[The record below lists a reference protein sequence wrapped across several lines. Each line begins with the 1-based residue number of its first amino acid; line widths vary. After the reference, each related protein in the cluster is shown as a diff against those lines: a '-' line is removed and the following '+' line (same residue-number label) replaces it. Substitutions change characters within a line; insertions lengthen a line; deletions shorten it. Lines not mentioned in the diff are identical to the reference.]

1 MYYFAYATDLNRR
14 QLAKI
19 CPDSRPLFKAVLPNF
34 KLIFTGW
41 SRKTRGGI
49 ASVKPYQGEKVP
61 GAVYELSDL
70 DLQRLDKEMNSP
82 AERLRITALVIG
94 DDGDSA
100 KATLYVNKK
109 VSEEAEPSRDYL
121 TEIQQG
127 YRDWEIT

>member
-14 QLAKI
+14 QLAKL

-41 SRKTRGGI
+41 SRKTRGGT

-70 DLQRLDKEMNSP
+70 DLRKLDREMASP
-82 AERLRITALVIG
+82 VERTRVTALVIS

-100 KATLYVNKK
+100 KAAFYVNRQQ
-109 VSEEAEPSRDYL
+109 SEETEPSRDYL

>member
-19 CPDSRPLFKAVLPNF
+19 CPDSRPRFKAVLPNY

-41 SRKTRGGI
+41 SRKMRGGT

-61 GAVYELSDL
+61 GAVYELSDIDLRKL
-70 DLQRLDKEMNSP
+70 DREMVSP
-82 AERLRITALVIG
+82 AERTRVTALVI
-94 DDGDSA
+94 DEDGDSA
-100 KATLYVNKK
+100 NAAFYVNRTQ
-109 VSEEAEPSRDYL
+109 SQETEPSREYL

>member
-41 SRKTRGGI
+41 SRKTRGGT

-70 DLQRLDKEMNSP
+70 DLRKLDREMASP
-82 AERLRITALVIG
+82 AERTRVTALVIG
-94 DDGDSA
+94 EDGDSA
-100 KATLYVNKK
+100 KATFYVNRQQ
-109 VSEEAEPSRDYL
+109 SEENEPSRDYL

>member
-14 QLAKI
+14 QLAKT
-19 CPDSRPLFKAVLPNF
+19 CPNAKPLFKAVLPNF

-41 SRKTRGGI
+41 SRKTRGGT

-61 GAVYELSDL
+61 GAVYELSEL
-70 DLQRLDKEMNSP
+70 DLRRLDKEMNSP

-100 KATLYVNKK
+100 KATFYVNKQQ
-109 VSEEAEPSRDYL
+109 SEETEPSRDYL
-121 TEIQQG
+121 KEIQAG
-127 YRDWEIT
+127 YREWEL

>member
-41 SRKTRGGI
+41 SRKTRGGT

-70 DLQRLDKEMNSP
+70 DLRKLDREMVSP
-82 AERLRITALVIG
+82 AERTRVTALVIG

-100 KATLYVNKK
+100 RATFYVNRQQ
-109 VSEEAEPSRDYL
+109 SEETEPSRDYL
-121 TEIQQG
+121 TEIHLC
-127 YRDWEIT
+127 YRDWDIT

>member
-1 MYYFAYATDLNRR
+1 MYYFAYAIDLNCR

-19 CPDSRPLFKAVLPNF
+19 CPESRPRFKAVLPNY

-41 SRKTRGGI
+41 SRKTRGGT

-61 GAVYELSDL
+61 GAVYELSDTDLRKL
-70 DLQRLDKEMNSP
+70 DREMVSP
-82 AERLRITALVIG
+82 AERTRVTALVICE
-94 DDGDSA
+94 DGDSA
-100 KATLYVNKK
+100 TAVFYANRQQSRETD
-109 VSEEAEPSRDYL
+109 PSREYL

>member
-19 CPDSRPLFKAVLPNF
+19 CPESRPRFKAVLPNY

-41 SRKTRGGI
+41 SRKTRGGT

-61 GAVYELSDL
+61 GAVYELSDIDLRKL
-70 DLQRLDKEMNSP
+70 DREMVSP
-82 AERLRITALVIG
+82 AERTRVTALVIG
-94 DDGDSA
+94 EDGDSA
-100 KATLYVNKK
+100 TAVFYVNRQQ
-109 VSEEAEPSRDYL
+109 SRETDPSREYL